1 MEYNRIQNYKAMKKT
16 HFILLTFLVMA
27 VFSSCSSEKGG
38 QEKQA
43 EKMEKQNDTP
53 NQWQVTDKQFQGA
66 GMAVTV
72 IRSDTFH
79 YKVPANGYLD
89 VPPSRKAEISSFMP
103 GKVEN
108 ISLLV
113 GNRVKKGQVL
123 LMLSNPDFLKLQ
135 QNYLKAKE
143 NLGYLKKEY
152 QRQQTLAADSISSQK
167 RLQQARTA
175 YLNTLATFES
185 LNETLKLLN
194 IDLKA
199 VENGRFFS
207 RIPLL
212 APIDGYI
219 TRLEVTLGS
228 HVNPS
233 DLIMEIVNDTH
244 VHLEL
249 KVFEKDVLK
258 IKKGQKIQFTIPD
271 MGNRIFSGTVHLIGK
286 SIDNKSRTIL
296 VHGHLT
302 GKHPDFVPGMYV
314 TAKIL
319 TGTFTGLSVPTE
331 AIIKEEENYFILRLL
346 SHDKTGYHF
355 EKVQVIPGLV
365 KGEFTQV
372 KGNRLLHAGDKILS
386 KGAFFLM

>member
-1 MEYNRIQNYKAMKKT
+1 MKKI
-16 HFILLTFLVMA
+16 HFILLSLLLMT
-27 VFSSCSSEKGG
+27 VFSSCSSTKSG
-38 QEKQA
+38 QEKA
-43 EKMEKQNDTP
+43 PEKTETPSGTQKQ
-53 NQWQVTDKQFQGA
+53 WLVSDKQFNGA

-72 IRSDTFH
+72 IRPDTFY

-89 VPPSRKAEISSFMP
+89 VPPSKKAEISSFLP
-103 GKVEN
+103 GKVEK

-113 GNRVKKGQVL
+113 GDRVKKGQVL
-123 LMLSNPDFLKLQ
+123 LLLSNPDFLKLQ

-143 NLGYLKKEY
+143 DLNYLKKEY
-152 QRQQTLAADSISSQK
+152 RRQQSLAADSISSQK

-185 LNETLKLLN
+185 LKETLSLLN

-212 APIDGYI
+212 APIGGYV
-219 TRLEVTLGS
+219 TRLNVTLGT
-228 HVNPS
+228 HVSPS
-233 DLIMEIVNDTH
+233 DLIMEIVDDSH

-258 IKKGQKIQFTIPD
+258 IKKGQEIQFMIPD
-271 MGNRIFSGTVHLIGK
+271 MGSRIFTGYVHLIGK
-286 SIDNKSRTIL
+286 SIETKSRTIL

-302 GKHPDFVPGMYV
+302 GAHPDFVPGMYV
-314 TAKIL
+314 TAKIF
-319 TGTFTGLSVPTE
+319 TGSFTGLSVPTD

-346 SHDKTGYHF
+346 SHDQAGYHF

-365 KGEFTQV
+365 KGNFTQV
-372 KGNRLLHAGDKILS
+372 KGSNLLHAGDKILS
-386 KGAFFLM
+386 KGAFFLL